1 MKTKLFTIAAAL
13 GVTLGVVAQ
22 NSVSVDASAVWAGYA
37 NWADPST
44 GNFVGGGVWGIA
56 DIKTVVDPAAGTL
69 TLQPNFNT
77 YADNPTDPYWVDQAT
92 GLGAKLFEG
101 NSYVQNGDPDNSVP
115 CDLCGEEL
123 TFSGNVNSNTL
134 DSEYDALAFIKVFN
148 ANYSVLK
155 IATAPLTG
163 ANFEV
168 VFTDVN
174 PAEDAVV
181 QYGFQIIGLN
191 ANPDDEA
198 TLGSVVVSGG
208 ALSVND
214 FNTASFSVA
223 PNPSNSVWNV
233 RSAQY
238 DMTQVVLFDVLG
250 KKVAQ
255 FNNPGTALAIDNSN
269 LSKGAY
275 FAQIN
280 TASGST
286 TVQLMKN

>member
-1 MKTKLFTIAAAL
+1 MKTKLFTLAAAL
-13 GVTLGVVAQ
+13 GFTMGVVAQ
-22 NSVSVDASAVWAGYA
+22 NSVSVDAGAAWLGYA
-37 NWADPST
+37 NIFDPAT
-44 GNFVGGGVWGIA
+44 GDFVFGEPWGVP
-56 DIKTVVDPAAGTL
+56 DIKTVVDAGAGTL

-77 YADNPTDPYWVDQAT
+77 YAANPTDPFWVDQTT
-92 GLGAKLFEG
+92 GLGAKIFEG
-101 NSYVQNGDPDNSVP
+101 NSYIEDNS
-115 CDLCGEEL
+115 LAGAEL

-134 DSEYDALAFIKVFN
+134 DGAYDAVAFIKVFN

-155 IATAPLTG
+155 QATVPLNG
-163 ANFEV
+163 ATFEV

>member
-1 MKTKLFTIAAAL
+1 MKTKLFSMIAVLTLSL
-13 GVTLGVVAQ
+13 GVAAQ
-22 NSVSVDASAVWAGYA
+22 NSVSVDAGGNWLGYA
-37 NWADPST
+37 NIFDPAT
-44 GNFVGGGVWGIA
+44 GNYVFGEPWGIQ
-56 DIKTVVDPAAGTL
+56 DIKTVVDAGAGTL

-77 YADNPTDPYWVDQAT
+77 YAANPTDPFWVDQTT
-92 GLGAKLFEG
+92 GLGAKIFEG
-101 NSYVQNGDPDNSVP
+101 NSYIEDNS
-115 CDLCGEEL
+115 LAGAEL

-134 DSEYDALAFIKVFN
+134 DGAYDAVAFIKVFN

-155 IATAPLTG
+155 QATVPLNG
-163 ANFEV
+163 ATFEV

-191 ANPDDEA
+191 ANPEEEA
-198 TLGSVVVSGG
+198 ALGNVVVSGG

>member
-1 MKTKLFTIAAAL
+1 MKTKLFSLVALLALSL
-13 GVTLGVVAQ
+13 GVAAQ
-22 NSVSVDASAVWAGYA
+22 NSVSVDASGNWLGYA
-37 NWADPST
+37 NIFDPAT
-44 GNFVGGGVWGIA
+44 GDYIFGEPWGIQ
-56 DIKTVVDPAAGTL
+56 DIKTVVDAGAGTL

-77 YADNPTDPYWVDQAT
+77 YADNPTDPFWVDQTT
-92 GLGAKLFEG
+92 GLGAKIFEG
-101 NSYVQNGDPDNSVP
+101 NSYIEDNS
-115 CDLCGEEL
+115 LAGAEL

-134 DSEYDALAFIKVFN
+134 DGAYDAVAFIKVFN

-155 IATAPLTG
+155 QATVSLTG
-163 ANFEV
+163 ATFEV

-191 ANPDDEA
+191 ANPEEEA
-198 TLGSVVVSGG
+198 ALGNVVVSGG

-255 FNNPGTALAIDNSN
+255 FNNPGTALAIDNNN

>member
-1 MKTKLFTIAAAL
+1 MKTKLFSMIAAMTLSL
-13 GVTLGVVAQ
+13 GVAAQ
-22 NSVSVDASAVWAGYA
+22 NSVSVDAGGNWLGYA
-37 NWADPST
+37 NIFDPAT
-44 GNFVGGGVWGIA
+44 GNYVFGEPWGIQ
-56 DIKTVVDPAAGTL
+56 DIKTVVDVGAGTL

-77 YADNPTDPYWVDQAT
+77 YAANPTDPFWVDQTT
-92 GLGAKLFEG
+92 GLGAKIFEG
-101 NSYVQNGDPDNSVP
+101 NSYIEDNS
-115 CDLCGEEL
+115 LAGAEL

-134 DSEYDALAFIKVFN
+134 DGAYDAVAFIKVFN

-155 IATAPLTG
+155 QATVPLTG
-163 ANFEV
+163 ATFEV

-191 ANPDDEA
+191 ANPEEEA
-198 TLGSVVVSGG
+198 ALGNVVVSGG

>member
-1 MKTKLFTIAAAL
+1 MIAALAL
-13 GVTLGVVAQ
+13 SMGVAAQ
-22 NSVSVDASAVWAGYA
+22 NSVSVDASGNWIGYA
-37 NWADPST
+37 NVFDPAT
-44 GNFVGGGVWGIA
+44 GDFVFGEPWGIQ
-56 DIKTVVDPAAGTL
+56 DIKTVVDATAGTL

-77 YADNPTDPYWVDQAT
+77 YAANPTDPFWVDQTT
-92 GLGAKLFEG
+92 GLGAKIFEG
-101 NSYVQNGDPDNSVP
+101 NSYIEDNS
-115 CDLCGEEL
+115 LAGAEL

-134 DSEYDALAFIKVFN
+134 DAGYDALAFIKVFN

-155 IATAPLTG
+155 QATVPLNG

-191 ANPDDEA
+191 ANPDNEA
-198 TLGSVVVSGG
+198 ALGSVVVSGG

-214 FNTASFSVA
+214 FNAASFSVA
-223 PNPSNSVWNV
+223 PNPSNAVWNV

-255 FNNPGTALAIDNSN
+255 FNNPGSALAIDNSN

-275 FAQIN
+275 FAQIS

>member
-1 MKTKLFTIAAAL
+1 MKTKLFSMIAAL
-13 GVTLGVVAQ
+13 TLSMGVAAQ
-22 NSVSVDASAVWAGYA
+22 NSVSVDAGGNWLGYA
-37 NWADPST
+37 NIFDPAT
-44 GNFVGGGVWGIA
+44 GDFVFGEPWGIQ
-56 DIKTVVDPAAGTL
+56 DIKTVVDAGAGTL

-77 YADNPTDPYWVDQAT
+77 YAANPTDPFWVDQTT
-92 GLGAKLFEG
+92 GLGAKIFEG
-101 NSYVQNGDPDNSVP
+101 NSYIEDNS
-115 CDLCGEEL
+115 LAGAEL

-134 DSEYDALAFIKVFN
+134 DGAYDAVAFIKVFN

-155 IATAPLTG
+155 QATVALTG
-163 ANFEV
+163 ATFEV

-191 ANPDDEA
+191 ANPEDEA

-214 FNTASFSVA
+214 FNAASFSVA

>member
-1 MKTKLFTIAAAL
+1 MKTKLFSLVALLALSL
-13 GVTLGVVAQ
+13 GVAAQ
-22 NSVSVDASAVWAGYA
+22 NSVSVDASGNWLGYA
-37 NWADPST
+37 NIFDPAT
-44 GNFVGGGVWGIA
+44 GDYIFGEPWGIQ
-56 DIKTVVDPAAGTL
+56 DIKTVVDAGAGTL

-77 YADNPTDPYWVDQAT
+77 YADNPTDPFWVDQTT
-92 GLGAKLFEG
+92 GLGAKIFEG
-101 NSYVQNGDPDNSVP
+101 NSYIEDNSLAGV
-115 CDLCGEEL
+115 EL
-123 TFSGNVNSNTL
+123 TFSGNINSNTL
-134 DSEYDALAFIKVFN
+134 DAAYDAVAFIKVFN

-155 IATAPLTG
+155 QATVPLTG

-191 ANPDDEA
+191 ANPEDEA
-198 TLGSVVVSGG
+198 ALGNVVVSGG

-214 FNTASFSVA
+214 FNAASFSVA

-255 FNNPGTALAIDNSN
+255 FNNPGAALAIDNSN

>member
-1 MKTKLFTIAAAL
+1 MKTKLFSLAAAL
-13 GVTLGVVAQ
+13 GFTMGVVAQ
-22 NSVSVDASAVWAGYA
+22 NSVSVDAGAAWLGYA
-37 NWADPST
+37 NIFDPAT
-44 GNFVGGGVWGIA
+44 GDFVFGEPWGVP
-56 DIKTVVDPAAGTL
+56 DIKTVVDAGAGTL

-77 YADNPTDPYWVDQAT
+77 YAANPTDPFWVDQTT
-92 GLGAKLFEG
+92 GLGAKIFEG
-101 NSYVQNGDPDNSVP
+101 NSYIEDNSLAGV
-115 CDLCGEEL
+115 EL

-134 DSEYDALAFIKVFN
+134 DGAYDALAFIKVFN

>member
-1 MKTKLFTIAAAL
+1 MKTKLFSMIAVLTLSL
-13 GVTLGVVAQ
+13 GVAAQ
-22 NSVSVDASAVWAGYA
+22 NSVSVDAGGNWLGYA
-37 NWADPST
+37 NIFDPAT
-44 GNFVGGGVWGIA
+44 GNWVFGEPWGIQ
-56 DIKTVVDPAAGTL
+56 DIKTVVDAGAGTL

-77 YADNPTDPYWVDQAT
+77 YAANPTDPFWVDQTT
-92 GLGAKLFEG
+92 GLGAKIFEG
-101 NSYVQNGDPDNSVP
+101 NSYIEDSSLAGA
-115 CDLCGEEL
+115 EL

-134 DSEYDALAFIKVFN
+134 DGAYDAVAFIKVFN
-148 ANYSVLK
+148 ADFTVLK
-155 IATAPLTG
+155 QATVPLTG
-163 ANFEV
+163 ATFEV

-191 ANPDDEA
+191 ANPEEEA
-198 TLGSVVVSGG
+198 ALGNVVVSGG

-255 FNNPGTALAIDNSN
+255 FNNPGAALAIDNSN

>member
-1 MKTKLFTIAAAL
+1 MAAL
-13 GVTLGVVAQ
+13 TLSMGVAAQ
-22 NSVSVDASAVWAGYA
+22 NSVSVDAGGNWLGYA
-37 NWADPST
+37 NIFDPAT
-44 GNFVGGGVWGIA
+44 GDYIFGEPWGIQ
-56 DIKTVVDPAAGTL
+56 DIKTVVDAGAGTL

-77 YADNPTDPYWVDQAT
+77 YADNPTDPFWVDQTT

-101 NSYVQNGDPDNSVP
+101 NSYIEDNS
-115 CDLCGEEL
+115 LAGAEL

-134 DSEYDALAFIKVFN
+134 DAGYDAIAFIKVFN

-174 PAEDAVV
+174 AAEDAVV

-191 ANPDDEA
+191 ANPDNEA
-198 TLGSVVVSGG
+198 ALGNVVVSGG

-223 PNPSNSVWNV
+223 PNPSNAVWNV

-255 FNNPGTALAIDNSN
+255 FNNPGSALAIDNSN

-275 FAQIN
+275 FAQIS

>member
-1 MKTKLFTIAAAL
+1 MKTKLFTLAAAL
-13 GVTLGVVAQ
+13 GFTMGVVAQ
-22 NSVSVDASAVWAGYA
+22 NSVSVDAGAAWIGYA
-37 NWADPST
+37 NVFDPAT
-44 GNFVGGGVWGIA
+44 GDFVFGEAWGVP
-56 DIKTVVDPAAGTL
+56 DIKSVVDAAGGTV

-77 YADNPTDPYWVDQAT
+77 YNAQDPFWVDPAT
-92 GLGAKLFEG
+92 GLGAKIFEG
-101 NSYVQNGDPDNSVP
+101 NTYVEDNT
-115 CDLCGEEL
+115 LAGEEL

-155 IATAPLTG
+155 IATAPLSGST
-163 ANFEV
+163 FEV

-174 PAEDAVV
+174 PSEDAVV
-181 QYGFQIIGLN
+181 QYGFQVIGLN
-191 ANPDDEA
+191 ANPDNEA

-208 ALSVND
+208 ALSMND
-214 FNTASFSVA
+214 FNAESFSVA
-223 PNPSNSVWNV
+223 PNPSNAVWNV

-255 FNNPGTALAIDNSN
+255 FNNPGSALAIDNSN

-280 TASGST
+280 TASGGT

>member
-1 MKTKLFTIAAAL
+1 MIAALTLSL
-13 GVTLGVVAQ
+13 GVAAQ
-22 NSVSVDASAVWAGYA
+22 NSVSVDAGGNWLGYA
-37 NWADPST
+37 NIFDPAT
-44 GNFVGGGVWGIA
+44 GNYVFGEPWGIQ
-56 DIKTVVDPAAGTL
+56 DIKTVVDAGAGTL

-77 YADNPTDPYWVDQAT
+77 YAANPTDPFWVDQTT
-92 GLGAKLFEG
+92 GLGAKIFEG
-101 NSYVQNGDPDNSVP
+101 NSYIEDNS
-115 CDLCGEEL
+115 LAGAEL

-134 DSEYDALAFIKVFN
+134 DGAYDAVAFIKVFN

-155 IATAPLTG
+155 QATVPLTG
-163 ANFEV
+163 ATFEV

-191 ANPDDEA
+191 ANPEEEA
-198 TLGSVVVSGG
+198 ALGNVVVSGG

>member
-1 MKTKLFTIAAAL
+1 
-13 GVTLGVVAQ
+13 V
-22 NSVSVDASAVWAGYA
+22 
-37 NWADPST
+37 
-44 GNFVGGGVWGIA
+44 
-56 DIKTVVDPAAGTL
+56 
-69 TLQPNFNT
+69 
-77 YADNPTDPYWVDQAT
+77 
-92 GLGAKLFEG
+92 
-101 NSYVQNGDPDNSVP
+101 
-115 CDLCGEEL
+115 
-123 TFSGNVNSNTL
+123 
-134 DSEYDALAFIKVFN
+134 AFIKVFN

-155 IATAPLTG
+155 QATVPLNG

>member
-1 MKTKLFTIAAAL
+1 MAAL
-13 GVTLGVVAQ
+13 SLSMGVAAQ
-22 NSVSVDASAVWAGYA
+22 NTVSVDAGGNWLGYA
-37 NWADPST
+37 NIFDPAT
-44 GNFVGGGVWGIA
+44 GDYVFGEAWGIQ
-56 DIKTVVDPAAGTL
+56 DIKTVVDAGAGTL

-77 YADNPTDPYWVDQAT
+77 YADNPTDPFWVDQTT

-101 NSYVQNGDPDNSVP
+101 NSYIEDNS
-115 CDLCGEEL
+115 LAGAEL
-123 TFSGNVNSNTL
+123 TFSGNINSNTL
-134 DSEYDALAFIKVFN
+134 DAGYDAIAFIKVFN

-174 PAEDAVV
+174 AAEDAVV

-191 ANPDDEA
+191 ANPDNEA
-198 TLGSVVVSGG
+198 ALGNVVVSGG

-214 FNTASFSVA
+214 FNAASFSVA
-223 PNPSNSVWNV
+223 PNPSNAVWNV

-255 FNNPGTALAIDNSN
+255 FNNPGSALAIDNSN

-275 FAQIN
+275 FAQIS

>member
-1 MKTKLFTIAAAL
+1 MKTKLFSLVALLALSL
-13 GVTLGVVAQ
+13 GVAAQ
-22 NSVSVDASAVWAGYA
+22 NSVSVDASGNWLGYA
-37 NWADPST
+37 NIFDPAT
-44 GNFVGGGVWGIA
+44 GDYIFGEPWGIQ
-56 DIKTVVDPAAGTL
+56 DIKTVVDAGAGTL

-77 YADNPTDPYWVDQAT
+77 YAANPTDPFWVDQTT
-92 GLGAKLFEG
+92 GLGAKIFEG
-101 NSYVQNGDPDNSVP
+101 NSYIEDNSLAGV
-115 CDLCGEEL
+115 EL
-123 TFSGNVNSNTL
+123 TFSGNINSNTL
-134 DSEYDALAFIKVFN
+134 DAAYDAVAFIKVFN

-155 IATAPLTG
+155 QATVPLTG

-191 ANPDDEA
+191 ANPEEEA
-198 TLGSVVVSGG
+198 ALGNVVVSGG

>member
-1 MKTKLFTIAAAL
+1 MKTKLFALAAAL
-13 GVTLGVVAQ
+13 GFTMGVVAQ
-22 NSVSVDASAVWAGYA
+22 NSVSVDAGAAWLGYA
-37 NWADPST
+37 NIFDPAT
-44 GNFVGGGVWGIA
+44 GDFVFGEPWGVP
-56 DIKTVVDPAAGTL
+56 DIKTVVDAGAGTL

-77 YADNPTDPYWVDQAT
+77 YAANPTDPFWVDQTT
-92 GLGAKLFEG
+92 GLGAKIFEG
-101 NSYVQNGDPDNSVP
+101 NSYIEDSSLAGV
-115 CDLCGEEL
+115 EL

-134 DSEYDALAFIKVFN
+134 DGAYDALAFIKVFN

-174 PAEDAVV
+174 PAEDAVA

>member
-1 MKTKLFTIAAAL
+1 MKTKLFSLVALLALSL
-13 GVTLGVVAQ
+13 GVAAQ
-22 NSVSVDASAVWAGYA
+22 NSVSVDASGNWLGYA
-37 NWADPST
+37 NIFDPAT
-44 GNFVGGGVWGIA
+44 GDYIFGEPWGIQ
-56 DIKTVVDPAAGTL
+56 DIKTVVDAGAGTL

-77 YADNPTDPYWVDQAT
+77 YADNPTDPFWVDQTT
-92 GLGAKLFEG
+92 GLGAKIFEG
-101 NSYVQNGDPDNSVP
+101 NSYIEDNSLAGV
-115 CDLCGEEL
+115 EL
-123 TFSGNVNSNTL
+123 TFSGNINSNTL
-134 DSEYDALAFIKVFN
+134 DAAYDAVAFIKVFN

-155 IATAPLTG
+155 QATVPLTG

-191 ANPDDEA
+191 ANPEDEA
-198 TLGSVVVSGG
+198 ALGNVVVSGG

>member
-1 MKTKLFTIAAAL
+1 MKTKLFTLAAAL
-13 GVTLGVVAQ
+13 GFTMGVVAQ
-22 NSVSVDASAVWAGYA
+22 NSVSVDAGAAWLGYA
-37 NWADPST
+37 NIFDPAT
-44 GNFVGGGVWGIA
+44 GDFVFGEPWGVP
-56 DIKTVVDPAAGTL
+56 DIKTVVDAGAGTL

-77 YADNPTDPYWVDQAT
+77 YAANPTDPFWVDQTT
-92 GLGAKLFEG
+92 GLGAKIFEG
-101 NSYVQNGDPDNSVP
+101 NSYVEDNSLAGV
-115 CDLCGEEL
+115 EL

-134 DSEYDALAFIKVFN
+134 DGAYDALAFIKVFN

>member
-1 MKTKLFTIAAAL
+1 MKTKLFTLAAAL
-13 GVTLGVVAQ
+13 GFTMGVVAQ
-22 NSVSVDASAVWAGYA
+22 NSVSVDAGAAWLGYA
-37 NWADPST
+37 NIFDPAT
-44 GNFVGGGVWGIA
+44 GDFVFGEPWGVP
-56 DIKTVVDPAAGTL
+56 DIKTVVDAGAGTL

-77 YADNPTDPYWVDQAT
+77 YADNPTDPFWVDQTT
-92 GLGAKLFEG
+92 GLGAKIFEG
-101 NSYVQNGDPDNSVP
+101 NSYIEDNS
-115 CDLCGEEL
+115 LAGAEL

-134 DSEYDALAFIKVFN
+134 DGAYDAVAFIKVFN

-155 IATAPLTG
+155 QATVPLNG
-163 ANFEV
+163 ATFEV

>member
-1 MKTKLFTIAAAL
+1 MIAVLTLSL
-13 GVTLGVVAQ
+13 GVAAQ
-22 NSVSVDASAVWAGYA
+22 NSVSVDAGGNWLGYA
-37 NWADPST
+37 NIFDPAT
-44 GNFVGGGVWGIA
+44 GNYVFGEPWGIQ
-56 DIKTVVDPAAGTL
+56 DIKTVVYAGAGTL

-77 YADNPTDPYWVDQAT
+77 YAANPTDPFWVDQTT
-92 GLGAKLFEG
+92 GLGAKIFEG
-101 NSYVQNGDPDNSVP
+101 NSYIEDNS
-115 CDLCGEEL
+115 LAGAEL

-134 DSEYDALAFIKVFN
+134 DGAYDAVAFIKVFN

-155 IATAPLTG
+155 QATVPLNG

>member
-13 GVTLGVVAQ
+13 GFTMGVVAQ
-22 NSVSVDASAVWAGYA
+22 NSVSVDAGAAWLGYA
-37 NWADPST
+37 NIFDPAT
-44 GNFVGGGVWGIA
+44 GDFVFGEPWGVP
-56 DIKTVVDPAAGTL
+56 DIKTVVDAGAGTL

-77 YADNPTDPYWVDQAT
+77 YAANPTDPFWVDQTT
-92 GLGAKLFEG
+92 GLGAKIFEG
-101 NSYVQNGDPDNSVP
+101 NSYVEDNSLAGV
-115 CDLCGEEL
+115 EL

-134 DSEYDALAFIKVFN
+134 DGAYDALAFIKVFN

>member
-1 MKTKLFTIAAAL
+1 MIAVLTLSL
-13 GVTLGVVAQ
+13 GVAAQ
-22 NSVSVDASAVWAGYA
+22 NSVSVDAGGNWLGYA
-37 NWADPST
+37 NIFDPAT
-44 GNFVGGGVWGIA
+44 GNYVFGEPWGIQ
-56 DIKTVVDPAAGTL
+56 DIKTVVDAGAGTL

-77 YADNPTDPYWVDQAT
+77 YAANPTDPFWVDQTT
-92 GLGAKLFEG
+92 GLGAKIFEG
-101 NSYVQNGDPDNSVP
+101 NSYIEDIFLAGA
-115 CDLCGEEL
+115 EL

-134 DSEYDALAFIKVFN
+134 DGAYDAVAFIKVFN

-155 IATAPLTG
+155 QATVPLNG

>member
-13 GVTLGVVAQ
+13 GFTMGVVAQ
-22 NSVSVDASAVWAGYA
+22 NSVSVDAGAAWLGYA
-37 NWADPST
+37 NIFDPAT
-44 GNFVGGGVWGIA
+44 GDFVFGEPWGVP
-56 DIKTVVDPAAGTL
+56 DIKTVVDAGAGTL

-77 YADNPTDPYWVDQAT
+77 YAANPTDPFWVDQTT
-92 GLGAKLFEG
+92 GLGAKIFEG
-101 NSYVQNGDPDNSVP
+101 NSYIEDNS
-115 CDLCGEEL
+115 LAGEEL

-134 DSEYDALAFIKVFN
+134 DGAYDALAFIKVFN

>member
-1 MKTKLFTIAAAL
+1 MKTKLFSMIAAL
-13 GVTLGVVAQ
+13 TLSMGVAAQ
-22 NSVSVDASAVWAGYA
+22 NSVSVDAGGNWLGYA
-37 NWADPST
+37 NIFDPAS
-44 GNFVGGGVWGIA
+44 GEFVFGEPWGIQ
-56 DIKTVVDPAAGTL
+56 DIKTVVDAGAGTL

-77 YADNPTDPYWVDQAT
+77 YAANPTDPFWVDQTT
-92 GLGAKLFEG
+92 GLGAKIFEG
-101 NSYVQNGDPDNSVP
+101 NSYIEDNS
-115 CDLCGEEL
+115 LAGAEL
-123 TFSGNVNSNTL
+123 TFSGNINSNTL
-134 DSEYDALAFIKVFN
+134 DGAYDAVAFIKVFN

-155 IATAPLTG
+155 QATVPLTG
-163 ANFEV
+163 ATFEV

-191 ANPDDEA
+191 ANPEEEA
-198 TLGSVVVSGG
+198 ALGSVVVSGG

-214 FNTASFSVA
+214 FNAASFSVA

>member
-1 MKTKLFTIAAAL
+1 MIAALAL
-13 GVTLGVVAQ
+13 SMGVAAQ
-22 NSVSVDASAVWAGYA
+22 NSVSVDASGNWIGYA
-37 NWADPST
+37 NVFDPAT
-44 GNFVGGGVWGIA
+44 GDFVFGEPWGIQ
-56 DIKTVVDPAAGTL
+56 DIKTVVDATAGTL

-77 YADNPTDPYWVDQAT
+77 YAANPTDPFWVDQTT
-92 GLGAKLFEG
+92 GLGAKIFEG
-101 NSYVQNGDPDNSVP
+101 NSYIEDSSLAGV
-115 CDLCGEEL
+115 EL

-134 DSEYDALAFIKVFN
+134 DAGYDALAFIKVFN

-155 IATAPLTG
+155 QATVPLNG

-191 ANPDDEA
+191 ANPDNEA
-198 TLGSVVVSGG
+198 ALGSVVVSGG
-208 ALSVND
+208 ALSVID
-214 FNTASFSVA
+214 FNAASFRVA
-223 PNPSNSVWNV
+223 PNPSNAVWNV

-255 FNNPGTALAIDNSN
+255 FNNPGSALAIDNSN

-275 FAQIN
+275 FAQIS

>member
-1 MKTKLFTIAAAL
+1 MIAVLTLSL
-13 GVTLGVVAQ
+13 GVAAQ
-22 NSVSVDASAVWAGYA
+22 NSVSVDAGGNWLGYA
-37 NWADPST
+37 NIFDPAT
-44 GNFVGGGVWGIA
+44 GNYVFGEQWGIQ
-56 DIKTVVDPAAGTL
+56 DIKTVVDAGAGTL

-77 YADNPTDPYWVDQAT
+77 YAANPTDPFWVDQTT
-92 GLGAKLFEG
+92 GLGAKIFEG
-101 NSYVQNGDPDNSVP
+101 NSYIEDIFLAGA
-115 CDLCGEEL
+115 EL

-134 DSEYDALAFIKVFN
+134 DGAYDAVAFIKVFN

-155 IATAPLTG
+155 QATVPLNG

>member
-1 MKTKLFTIAAAL
+1 MKTKLFSIMAAL
-13 GVTLGVVAQ
+13 TLSMGVAAQ
-22 NSVSVDASAVWAGYA
+22 NTVSVDASGNWLGYA
-37 NWADPST
+37 NVFDPAT
-44 GNFVGGGVWGIA
+44 GDYIFGEPWGIQ
-56 DIKTVVDPAAGTL
+56 DIKTVVDATAGTL

-77 YADNPTDPYWVDQAT
+77 YADNPTDPFWVDQTT
-92 GLGAKLFEG
+92 GLGAKIFEG
-101 NSYVQNGDPDNSVP
+101 NSYIEDNSLAGV
-115 CDLCGEEL
+115 EL
-123 TFSGNVNSNTL
+123 TFSGNINSNTL
-134 DSEYDALAFIKVFN
+134 DSEYDAVAFIKVFN

-191 ANPDDEA
+191 ANPDNEA
-198 TLGSVVVSGG
+198 ALGSVVVSGG

-214 FNTASFSVA
+214 FNADSFSVA
-223 PNPSNSVWNV
+223 PNPSNAVWNV

-255 FNNPGTALAIDNSN
+255 FNNPGSALAIDNSN

-275 FAQIN
+275 FAQIS
-280 TASGST
+280 TAQGST

>member
-1 MKTKLFTIAAAL
+1 MKTKLFSIMAAL
-13 GVTLGVVAQ
+13 SLSMGVAAQ
-22 NSVSVDASAVWAGYA
+22 NTVSVDAGGNWLGYA
-37 NWADPST
+37 NIFDPAT
-44 GNFVGGGVWGIA
+44 GDYVFGEAWGIQ
-56 DIKTVVDPAAGTL
+56 DIKTVVDAGAGTL

-77 YADNPTDPYWVDQAT
+77 YADNPTDPFWVDQTT
-92 GLGAKLFEG
+92 GLGAKIFEG
-101 NSYVQNGDPDNSVP
+101 NSYIEDNS
-115 CDLCGEEL
+115 LAGAEL

-134 DSEYDALAFIKVFN
+134 DSEYDAIAFIKVFN

-174 PAEDAVV
+174 AAEDAVV

-191 ANPDDEA
+191 ANPDNEA
-198 TLGSVVVSGG
+198 ALGNVVVSGG

-214 FNTASFSVA
+214 FNAASFSVA
-223 PNPSNSVWNV
+223 PNPSNAVWNV

-255 FNNPGTALAIDNSN
+255 FNNPGSALAIDNSN

-275 FAQIN
+275 FAQIS

>member
-1 MKTKLFTIAAAL
+1 MKTKLFTLAAAL
-13 GVTLGVVAQ
+13 GFTMGVVAQ
-22 NSVSVDASAVWAGYA
+22 NSVSVDAGAAWLGYA
-37 NWADPST
+37 NIFDPAT
-44 GNFVGGGVWGIA
+44 GNYVFGESWGVP
-56 DIKTVVDPAAGTL
+56 DIKTVVDAGAGTL

-77 YADNPTDPYWVDQAT
+77 YAANPTDPFWVDQTT
-92 GLGAKLFEG
+92 GLGAKIFEG
-101 NSYVQNGDPDNSVP
+101 NSYIEDNS
-115 CDLCGEEL
+115 LAGEEL

-134 DSEYDALAFIKVFN
+134 DGAYDALAFIKVFN

-174 PAEDAVV
+174 PAEDAVA

>member
-1 MKTKLFTIAAAL
+1 MKTKLFSLVAL
-13 GVTLGVVAQ
+13 LALSMGVAAQ
-22 NSVSVDASAVWAGYA
+22 NSVSVDASGNWLGYA
-37 NWADPST
+37 NIFDPAT
-44 GNFVGGGVWGIA
+44 GDYIFGEPWGIQ
-56 DIKTVVDPAAGTL
+56 DIKTVVDAGAGTL

-77 YADNPTDPYWVDQAT
+77 YADNPTDPFWVDQTT
-92 GLGAKLFEG
+92 GLGAKIFEG
-101 NSYVQNGDPDNSVP
+101 NSYIEDNSLAGV
-115 CDLCGEEL
+115 EL
-123 TFSGNVNSNTL
+123 TFSGNINSNTL
-134 DSEYDALAFIKVFN
+134 DAAYDAVAFIKVFN

-155 IATAPLTG
+155 QATVPLTG

-191 ANPDDEA
+191 ANPEEEA
-198 TLGSVVVSGG
+198 ALGNVVVSGG

-214 FNTASFSVA
+214 FNTASFSVS

>member
-1 MKTKLFTIAAAL
+1 MIAVLTLSL
-13 GVTLGVVAQ
+13 GVAAQ
-22 NSVSVDASAVWAGYA
+22 NSVSVDAGGNWLGYA
-37 NWADPST
+37 NIFDPAT
-44 GNFVGGGVWGIA
+44 GNYVFGEPWGIQ
-56 DIKTVVDPAAGTL
+56 DIKTVVDAGAGTL

-77 YADNPTDPYWVDQAT
+77 YAANPTDPFWVDQTT
-92 GLGAKLFEG
+92 GLGAKIFEG
-101 NSYVQNGDPDNSVP
+101 NSYIEDNS
-115 CDLCGEEL
+115 LAGAEL

-134 DSEYDALAFIKVFN
+134 DGAYDAVAFIKVFN

-155 IATAPLTG
+155 QATVPLNG

-174 PAEDAVV
+174 PAEDAIV

>member
-1 MKTKLFTIAAAL
+1 MIAALSLSL
-13 GVTLGVVAQ
+13 GVAAQ
-22 NSVSVDASAVWAGYA
+22 NSVSVDASGNWLGYA
-37 NWADPST
+37 NIFDPAS
-44 GNFVGGGVWGIA
+44 GNYVFGEPWGIQ
-56 DIKTVVDPAAGTL
+56 DIKTVVDAGAGTL

-77 YADNPTDPYWVDQAT
+77 YAANPNDPFWVDQTT
-92 GLGAKLFEG
+92 GLGAKIFEG
-101 NSYVQNGDPDNSVP
+101 NSYIEDNSLAGV
-115 CDLCGEEL
+115 EL
-123 TFSGNVNSNTL
+123 TFSGNINSNTL
-134 DSEYDALAFIKVFN
+134 DAEYDALAFIKVFN

-155 IATAPLTG
+155 QATVPLTG

-191 ANPDDEA
+191 ANPDNEA
-198 TLGSVVVSGG
+198 ALGNVVVSGG

-238 DMTQVVLFDVLG
+238 DMTEVVLFDVLG

>member
-1 MKTKLFTIAAAL
+1 MKTKLFSMIAVLTLSL
-13 GVTLGVVAQ
+13 GVAAQ
-22 NSVSVDASAVWAGYA
+22 NSVSVDAGGNWLGYA
-37 NWADPST
+37 NIFDPAT
-44 GNFVGGGVWGIA
+44 GNYVFGEPWGIQ
-56 DIKTVVDPAAGTL
+56 DIKTVVDAGAGTL

-77 YADNPTDPYWVDQAT
+77 YAANPTDPFWVDQTT
-92 GLGAKLFEG
+92 GLGAKIFEG
-101 NSYVQNGDPDNSVP
+101 NSYIEDNS
-115 CDLCGEEL
+115 LAGAEL

-134 DSEYDALAFIKVFN
+134 DGAYDAVAFIKVFN

-155 IATAPLTG
+155 QATVPLTG
-163 ANFEV
+163 ATFEV

-191 ANPDDEA
+191 ANPEEEA
-198 TLGSVVVSGG
+198 ALGNVVVSGG

-214 FNTASFSVA
+214 FNAASFSVA

-286 TVQLMKN
+286 TMQLMKN

>member
-1 MKTKLFTIAAAL
+1 MKTKLFSMIAVLTLSL
-13 GVTLGVVAQ
+13 GVAAQ
-22 NSVSVDASAVWAGYA
+22 NSVSVDAGGNWLGYA
-37 NWADPST
+37 NIFDPAT
-44 GNFVGGGVWGIA
+44 GNYVFGEPWGIQ
-56 DIKTVVDPAAGTL
+56 DIKTVVDAGAGTL

-77 YADNPTDPYWVDQAT
+77 YAANPTDPFWVDQTT
-92 GLGAKLFEG
+92 GLGAKIFEG
-101 NSYVQNGDPDNSVP
+101 NSYIEDNS
-115 CDLCGEEL
+115 LAGAEL

-134 DSEYDALAFIKVFN
+134 DGAYDAVAFIKVFN

-155 IATAPLTG
+155 QATVPLNG

>member
-1 MKTKLFTIAAAL
+1 MKTKLFALAAAL
-13 GVTLGVVAQ
+13 GFTMGVVAQ
-22 NSVSVDASAVWAGYA
+22 NSVSVDAGGNWLGYA
-37 NWADPST
+37 NIFDPAT
-44 GNFVGGGVWGIA
+44 GNYVFGESWGVP
-56 DIKTVVDPAAGTL
+56 DIKTVVDAGAGTL

-77 YADNPTDPYWVDQAT
+77 YAANPTDPFWVDQTT
-92 GLGAKLFEG
+92 GLGAKIFEG
-101 NSYVQNGDPDNSVP
+101 NSYIEDNSLAGV
-115 CDLCGEEL
+115 EL

-134 DSEYDALAFIKVFN
+134 DGAYDALAFIKVFN

>member
-1 MKTKLFTIAAAL
+1 MKTKLFTLAAAL
-13 GVTLGVVAQ
+13 GFTMGVVAQ
-22 NSVSVDASAVWAGYA
+22 NSVSVDAGAAWIGYA
-37 NWADPST
+37 NVFDPAT
-44 GNFVGGGVWGIA
+44 GDFIFGEAWGVP
-56 DIKTVVDPAAGTL
+56 DIKSVVDAAGGTV

-77 YADNPTDPYWVDQAT
+77 YNAQDPFWVDPAT
-92 GLGAKLFEG
+92 GLGAKIFEG
-101 NSYVQNGDPDNSVP
+101 NTYVEDNT
-115 CDLCGEEL
+115 LAGEEL

-163 ANFEV
+163 STFEV

-181 QYGFQIIGLN
+181 QYGFQVIGLN

-214 FNTASFSVA
+214 FNAESFSVA
-223 PNPSNSVWNV
+223 PNPSNAVWNV

-255 FNNPGTALAIDNSN
+255 FNNPGSALAIDNSN